1 MAAARCDE
9 VGCGSGG
16 DEDDD
21 VTFGVCLD
29 DTCCCC
35 WGSLNV
41 KYLFDSWADGELS
54 SLIGDFN
61 GNWSDDVTPL
71 TRFRTFA
78 SVR

>member
-1 MAAARCDE
+1 MFVSDCGCCWLICCWRRPVMAAARCDE

-41 KYLFDSWADGELS
+41 KYLFDS
-54 SLIGDFN
+54 
-61 GNWSDDVTPL
+61 
-71 TRFRTFA
+71 
-78 SVR
+78 